1 MADELARV
9 RSLPL
14 GDLLGGAMVA
24 VVQADALAARATLDF
39 VQEVGFVP
47 SADPAT
53 TGSLR
58 MAAFRYQKRD
68 EDGQVAEFV
77 TEVPLLSLVS
87 VPSLQVKEAKF
98 SFIAKIDEIRKSA
111 GDATAPAR
119 TELLA
124 RPAAT
129 AGARTEE
136 VRSSHHLEVQVT
148 MAQAD
153 VTVGLERI
161 FQLMDEAIRDS
172 KVPPP

>member
-14 GDLLGGAMVA
+14 GDLLGGAMVS

-77 TEVPLLSLVS
+77 AEVPVLSLVT

-98 SFIAKIDEIRKSA
+98 SFLAKIDEIQRTG
-111 GDATAPAR
+111 GDAAPPSTR
-119 TELLA
+119 LIA

-129 AGARTEE
+129 SGARTEE
-136 VRSSHHLEVQVT
+136 VRSSHHLQVEVT

-153 VTVGLERI
+153 VTVGLEKV
-161 FQLMDEAIRDS
+161 FQLMDEAIRDR